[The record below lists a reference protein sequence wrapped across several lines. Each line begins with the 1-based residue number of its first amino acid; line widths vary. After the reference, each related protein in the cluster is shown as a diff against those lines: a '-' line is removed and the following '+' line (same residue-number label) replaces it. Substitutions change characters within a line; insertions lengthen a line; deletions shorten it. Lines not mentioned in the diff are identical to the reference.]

1 LPAKFIKKQV
11 FLIICLIG
19 VTVML
24 CQGMA
29 GASSET
35 DQTYSL
41 SELINQY
48 VRDNSSWSAE
58 DIRIAF
64 PAKVPE
70 VNLKGEKISY
80 EISRGGKAMLLGSCN
95 FLIRFFDDGVQIA
108 KYQIRADIEV
118 REDYVTTAQVIKRN
132 AIVEPND
139 LQMAGRWVRRPSL
152 KSIGAVNEIVGKR
165 LITDLGPDREIT
177 RSMVKEP
184 VLVKKGEVVR
194 IVLDNG
200 QMSLMATGVAEEEG
214 VDRQRIRVKN
224 LSSQKV
230 IFAKVV
236 GEAFVRVELF

>member
-1 LPAKFIKKQV
+1 MSSKFIKKQI

-19 VTVML
+19 ATVML

-29 GASSET
+29 GASFGT

-41 SELINQY
+41 TDLINQY
-48 VRDNSSWSAE
+48 VRDNSSWPAE

-70 VNLKGEKISY
+70 VSLKGENISY

-108 KYQIRADIEV
+108 KYQIRVDIEV
-118 REDYVTTAQVIKRN
+118 REHYVTTARVVKRN
-132 AIVEPND
+132 AIAEPND
-139 LQMAGRWVRRPSL
+139 LQMAGRWVRKPSL
-152 KSIGAVNEIVGKR
+152 KSIGDADEIVGKR
-165 LITDLGPDREIT
+165 LVVDLGPDREIT
-177 RSMVKEP
+177 KAMFKEP

-194 IVLDNG
+194 IVLDKG

-214 VDRQRIRVKN
+214 IDRQRIRVKN
-224 LSSQKV
+224 LSSQKI

-236 GEAFVRVELF
+236 GEAFVRVE